1 MLVCWCQANKYAML
15 DLLNRRDFS
24 LLAEKLLLYCPLLQ
38 VRRLARRSL
47 RLLYTEFKD
56 PNVSLTLL
64 GNLLQC
70 SIDNDTLLALY
81 RSPPLDSRSNVIVSF
96 FTLYTI

>member
-15 DLLNRRDFS
+15 DLLNRKDFC

-70 SIDNDTLLALY
+70 SIDNDTLLGLY
-81 RSPPLDSRSNVIVSF
+81 RAPPLDSRDVATVS
-96 FTLYTI
+96 